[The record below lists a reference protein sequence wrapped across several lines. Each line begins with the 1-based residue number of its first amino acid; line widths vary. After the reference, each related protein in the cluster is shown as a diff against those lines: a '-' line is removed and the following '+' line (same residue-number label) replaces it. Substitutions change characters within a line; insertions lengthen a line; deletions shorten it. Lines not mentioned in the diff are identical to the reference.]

1 MKQLFNSAIGAV
13 LIINLKI
20 YFMKQ
25 HIHQLIIVGTLL
37 VFTQCKQTNTTEEKS
52 SVQSIDTTHVTLTEA
67 QYKEANIQLG
77 TWSTKSISSIIKANG
92 KIDVPPQNML
102 SVSVPLGGLVKQTSL
117 LQGTHVK
124 VGDVLAVLENS
135 EYIKLQQEYAESY
148 HQLLYLETEK
158 NRQSELQAAQINAT
172 KTYQKSI
179 ADYDMMKVRVE
190 ALKQQLVLL
199 GIAPKTVLEGKIS
212 STISLRSSIDGYV
225 TKVLVNKGKFVQTN
239 EVLFELVDTRH
250 THCELQVFEQ
260 DIPLI
265 QLDDKVEF
273 SLTSDATKRKA
284 SVHLIGKEINSD
296 RTVQVHCHMDKEDPS
311 LLPGSYITAYIYP
324 SSKSTTA
331 LPKTAFVL
339 GEQTNYIYILESVST
354 EKNDKGINENAYH
367 FLQIPIHSFGSDD
380 QYRACSIPNN
390 LTSNSKIV
398 LNNAHILRAVL
409 LNKTQAE

>member
-1 MKQLFNSAIGAV
+1 MKKNINKLILAAV
-13 LIINLKI
+13 L
-20 YFMKQ
+20 M
-25 HIHQLIIVGTLL
+25 
-37 VFTQCKQTNTTEEKS
+37 VFTQCKQSKTTEEKTLTPN
-52 SVQSIDTTHVTLTEA
+52 VDTNHVILTEA
-67 QYKEANIQLG
+67 QFKEAGIELG
-77 TWSTKSISSIIKANG
+77 TWSTRSISSTIKANG
-92 KIDVPPQNML
+92 KLDVPPQNML
-102 SVSVPLGGLVKQTSL
+102 SISVPLGGLVKQTAL

-135 EYIKLQQEYAESY
+135 EYIKLQQEYAEAY
-148 HQLLYLETEK
+148 HQLIYLESEK
-158 NRQSELQAAQINAT
+158 NRQGELQAAQINAT

-199 GIAPKTVLEGKIS
+199 GISPKTVLEGKIS

-260 DIPLI
+260 DIPFI
-265 QLDDKVEF
+265 QLNDKVEF

-284 SVHLIGKEINSD
+284 SIHLIGKEINSD

-324 SSKSTTA
+324 TSKSTTA
-331 LPKTAFVL
+331 LPKAAFAL
-339 GEQTNYIYILESVST
+339 GEQTNYIYILESISA
-354 EKNDKGINENAYH
+354 EKKEKGINENKYH
-367 FLQIPIHSFGSDD
+367 FLQVSIRTFGSDD
-380 QYRACSIPNN
+380 QFMACSIPNS
-390 LTSNSKIV
+390 LSSTSKIV
-398 LNNAHILRAVL
+398 LKNAHILRAVL